1 MWVIHIWIFKQLIQ
15 VEHKGSAWRQLN
27 TTCVFAPRTE
37 RILHMGNVC
46 SCCFG
51 MGEFITHTKQAQALS
66 CVFGCV
72 NSVPRAWGKAVGF
85 DPLCTGPCQGLMKPS
100 SPVLSRVLSKQ
111 LHFPKVWQ
119 YLLRPLMGAKWKF
132 LENQD
137 CCYIMAEILNT
148 LKMFSWPVAVI
159 KEGLIVLLCICS
171 PVCGLGM
178 ERQRKR
184 FIFPR
189 LQGNPSGAGDGMHL
203 LRIPAWGP
211 CPAVWLGPVCCVTEL
226 LLKCSSCSVA
236 AVETELAVGNVYHPA
251 HNEAITLQSQL
262 WIAANRFSFCF
273 LS

>member
-1 MWVIHIWIFKQLIQ
+1 MSAAAALGWGSLLLTRSRLRPWAACLGVWTVCHGPGARQWGLIL
-15 VEHKGSAWRQLN
+15 SALGHVR
-27 TTCVFAPRTE
+27 
-37 RILHMGNVC
+37 
-46 SCCFG
+46 
-51 MGEFITHTKQAQALS
+51 
-66 CVFGCV
+66 
-72 NSVPRAWGKAVGF
+72 
-85 DPLCTGPCQGLMKPS
+85 LMKPS
-100 SPVLSRVLSKQ
+100 SPVLSRVPSKQ

-171 PVCGLGM
+171 PVCRLGM

-203 LRIPAWGP
+203 LGIPAWGP
-211 CPAVWLGPVCCVTEL
+211 CPAVWPGTVCCVTEL

-236 AVETELAVGNVYHPA
+236 AAETEPAVGNVYHPA